1 MKSQNGRNIQKS
13 NMYKKE
19 GNITKYLN
27 LVTNGKHEQ
36 KKFFHLEQ
44 DDGTIIGQYKL
55 KVYITKC
62 YKNMFGA
69 PAPNHF
75 FP

>member
-1 MKSQNGRNIQKS
+1 
-13 NMYKKE
+13 MYKKE

-27 LVTNGKHEQ
+27 LVANGQTN
-36 KKFFHLEQ
+36 FFHLEQ

-55 KVYITKC
+55 KVYITKY

-75 FP
+75 FSLIETERNDIPQLSDQE